1 MKKNNNKTNKIYQM
15 LKSKPS
21 KIIGTCA
28 AALTLIGGGVGVAQ
42 QVKQPNAS
50 WTADGVWHDM
60 NEANWQNV
68 HPRLTVSAG
77 ATDAEVMQAYLNK
90 WGSLPTVVSA
100 SGIPGTVSY
109 EFGDRDGHGKA
120 TAIQWYATYPNGN
133 KAAGPFTG
141 LERQPQRPTINLPD
155 GSAMILKTPVGHPLT
170 EQQVLAGVSAHSNNG
185 NDTEEQLQLFVTGL
199 DQVDWNTPGVYD
211 VKIEAK
217 DRYNVPTIVTRT
229 IQVERNSQTG
239 DSNNNNPNNTGNS
252 SNNNNQ
258 DQGSNSSNTN
268 PGNGQQNSGNT
279 GSGNTGSDQQNS
291 GNNNNSG
298 NSNQNSGNNHQTP
311 GSNNNNDTH
320 NNAGNDNHQTNNG
333 NGSNSSPNNNQQN
346 PVAGISIDDVITVT
360 NKSGAPVY
368 ALHGDQVSTTGR
380 VLAPNSPWKTQ
391 QKVIINGTTYYQV
404 STNEWVKA
412 EDGQL
417 QSQNNAH
424 NSDTADH
431 NDQSTESING
441 VIAVSRTQ
449 GAPVYALNQ
458 QKMSTTG
465 RILAP
470 NSTWRTAQK
479 KSVAGTT
486 YYQVSTNEWLAA
498 TDVTWQ
504 TTDHHNFDGVVEV
517 LKPWAHLYQ
526 NAGPDATVITGQDK
540 PQGSRWKVGQTRTV
554 NGLTWYLV
562 GNNAWLRDLDAGVVN
577 QAAKMTLQDVA
588 QVKSQGAI
596 LYNGY
601 GNAAQKIKTLN
612 ANSRWQVGIKVHA
625 DGLDWYEVG
634 NNAWINSNDSFLEAG
649 GVVVVKA
656 TPGTRLYQGYG
667 PYATATSR
675 ILGTNTAWKV
685 NAKVT
690 INGLTWYEVGNNV
703 WINSQGARLI

>member
-68 HPRLTVSAG
+68 HPRLTISAG

-141 LERQPQRPTINLPD
+141 LERQAQRPTINLPD
-155 GSAMILKTPVGHPLT
+155 GADMILKTPVGHPLT

-199 DQVDWNTPGVYD
+199 DQVDWNTPGMYP

-217 DRYNVPTIVTRT
+217 DRYNAPTIVTRT
-229 IQVERNSQTG
+229 IQVEGNSQTG
-239 DSNNNNPNNTGNS
+239 GSNNNNPNNTGNS

-268 PGNGQQNSGNT
+268 PGNGQQNSGN
-279 GSGNTGSDQQNS
+279 
-291 GNNNNSG
+291 
-298 NSNQNSGNNHQTP
+298 SNDNSGNNHQTP

-333 NGSNSSPNNNQQN
+333 NGSNSSHNNNQQN

-417 QSQNNAH
+417 QSQNDAH
-424 NSDTADH
+424 NSGTADH

-470 NSTWRTAQK
+470 NSTWRTSQK

-612 ANSRWQVGIKVHA
+612 ANSRWQVGVKVHA